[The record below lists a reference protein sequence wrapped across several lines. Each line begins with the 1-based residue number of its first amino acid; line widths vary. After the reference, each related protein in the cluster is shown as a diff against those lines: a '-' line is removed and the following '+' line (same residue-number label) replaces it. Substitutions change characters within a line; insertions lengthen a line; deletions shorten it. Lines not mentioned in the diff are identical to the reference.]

1 MDSIQVELGERSY
14 PIYIGAGLLANLSDS
29 LPDLAGRR
37 VLLVT
42 NSSIAPFYLDVVKAA
57 LAPADVD
64 SLVLPDGEQFKT
76 LQTLETIYD
85 ALMQGTYARDCCLV
99 ALGGGVIGDMV
110 GFAAATYQRGVDFV
124 QIPTTLLAQVDSS
137 VGGKTAVNHPL
148 GKNMIGAFHQPRAV
162 VIDTDSLGTLP
173 DRELRAGIAEVI
185 KYGLLGDIEFFQWLQ
200 ANIEA
205 LIAREPAALAYAIRR
220 SCENKARIVAQDER
234 EAGQRA
240 LLNLGHTFGHAI
252 EAQLGYGEWLHGEAV
267 AAGMV
272 MAAQLSQ
279 RLGWLQEEELR
290 QVETLIERAGL
301 PVRAPAG
308 ISPEQFLQAMGH
320 DKKVLAGRLR
330 LVLLQGLGN
339 ALVSDDFD
347 PDALQ
352 ACLQEAS
359 Q

>member
-1 MDSIQVELGERSY
+1 MDSIQVELGERGY